1 MHESSRGIMQRDET
15 SQQTPP
21 AARAVRWRL
30 RDAWLDLQVP
40 QIMAICNV
48 TPDSFSDGGEHY
60 SVDLAL
66 QFADGAW
73 QAGAAIL
80 DVGGEST
87 RPGATPV
94 TPATEIARVVPVIEA
109 VRERLPSMRITVDTV
124 KSAVARAAIAA
135 GAHAVNDVSAGR
147 LDPAM
152 LGVVASAGAGMV
164 LMHSRGDVHDMASYA
179 HASYGDDAVGEML
192 AELLQRV
199 VLARAAGVADDAL
212 VIDPGLG
219 FSKTSAQSIE
229 ALRSIGRF
237 ASLGY
242 PVLVGASRKRFI
254 GELTGVKEPS
264 RRVTGSVTAHVLA
277 VQGGAR
283 IIRTHDVEATRHGL
297 LVAGAVA
304 APGR

>member
-1 MHESSRGIMQRDET
+1 
-15 SQQTPP
+15 
-21 AARAVRWRL
+21 
-30 RDAWLDLQVP
+30 
-40 QIMAICNV
+40 MAICNV

-66 QFADGAW
+66 QFAQAAW
-73 QAGAAIL
+73 QAGATIL

-87 RPGATPV
+87 RPGAAHVAPE
-94 TPATEIARVVPVIEA
+94 TEIARVVPVIEA
-109 VRERLPSMRITVDTV
+109 VRARLPAMLITVDTV
-124 KSAVARAAIAA
+124 KAAVAHAAIAA

-147 LDPAM
+147 LDPAIF
-152 LGVVASAGAGMV
+152 GVVASAGAGMV
-164 LMHSRGDVHDMASYA
+164 LMHSRGGVHDMASYA
-179 HASYGDDAVGEML
+179 HASYGDDAVGEMV
-192 AELLQRV
+192 AELLQSVAR
-199 VLARAAGVADDAL
+199 ARAAGVADDAI

-219 FSKTSAQSIE
+219 FAKATVQSIE

-254 GELTGVKEPS
+254 GDLTGVKDPS

-283 IIRTHDVEATRHGL
+283 IVRTHDVEATRHGL
-297 LVAGAVA
+297 SVLDAMGAT
-304 APGR
+304 RR

>member
-1 MHESSRGIMQRDET
+1 MNSSSRDSVWRDET
-15 SQQTPP
+15 DHQTPP
-21 AARAVRWRL
+21 AARAARWRL

-48 TPDSFSDGGEHY
+48 TPDSFSDGGKHC

-66 QFADGAW
+66 RFAQAAW

-94 TPATEIARVVPVIEA
+94 APGTELARVVPVIEA
-109 VRERLPSMRITVDTV
+109 VRERLPAMLITVDTV
-124 KSAVARAAIAA
+124 KSAVARAAIAV

-152 LGVVASAGAGMV
+152 FDVVASTGAGMV
-164 LMHSRGDVHDMASYA
+164 LMHSRGDVHDMASHT
-179 HASYGDDAVGEML
+179 HANYGDDAVGEMM
-192 AELLQRV
+192 AELMQRAA
-199 VLARAAGVADDAL
+199 LARAAGVADNAII
-212 VIDPGLG
+212 IDPGLG

-237 ASLGY
+237 VSLGY
-242 PVLVGASRKRFI
+242 PVLAGASRKRFI
-254 GELTGVKEPS
+254 GELTGETEPS

-283 IIRTHDVEATRHGL
+283 IVRTHDVEATRHGL
-297 LVAGAVA
+297 LVAA
-304 APGR
+304 AIGETGH